1 MIDRFIK
8 YLVISHMD
16 EGESFNIIKNFF
28 SVTYVKN
35 DGAAFSILSSHTFV
49 LIILSIAV
57 LIYLSMYVIR
67 NDLKKV
73 EKISYGMI
81 FGGIL
86 GNLYDRIIYGSVI
99 DFLDFNLFGINWPIF
114 NFADICIVLSMG
126 LIIIEMV
133 KGEMHELK
141 SRRG

>member
-57 LIYLSMYVIR
+57 LIYLSIYIIR